1 MYVFKKK
8 MKMAMALFKK
18 KKNRKKVVNPI
29 IHPVFTRFAA
39 DDHDLSVVCK

>member
-1 MYVFKKK
+1 MFKKK
-8 MKMAMALFKK
+8 NENGNGAIKK

>member
-8 MKMAMALFKK
+8 MKMAMGLFK

>member
-1 MYVFKKK
+1 MYVFLKK

-18 KKNRKKVVNPI
+18 RNRKKVVNPI

>member
-1 MYVFKKK
+1 MYLKKNK
-8 MKMAMALFKK
+8 NENGNGAIS

-39 DDHDLSVVCK
+39 DDHDLSVLCK